1 MTWLI
6 AAYTIIWIAI
16 FVFVFNVDRK
26 QRALATELEQL
37 KSKLGN

>member
-26 QRALATELEQL
+26 QKALAIEMEQL
-37 KSKLGN
+37 KSKLGS

>member
-16 FVFVFNVDRK
+16 FLFVFNVDRK

>member
-16 FVFVFNVDRK
+16 FTFVFNVDRK
-26 QRALATELEQL
+26 QKTLAAELEQL

>member
-6 AAYTIIWIAI
+6 AAYTIIWLAI
-16 FVFVFNVDRK
+16 FVFVFNMDRK
-26 QRALATELEQL
+26 QKALATELEQL

>member
-6 AAYTIIWIAI
+6 AAYTIIWLAI
-16 FVFVFNVDRK
+16 FVFVFNMDRR

>member
-6 AAYTIIWIAI
+6 AAYTIVWIAI
-16 FVFVFNVDRK
+16 FVYVFSVDRK
-26 QRALATELEQL
+26 QKSLAGELEQL